1 MAQNLIQVAC
11 VLTSQQHR
19 ALKRLSKARHT
30 PMTIFLREAVTR
42 WLAEQSP
49 HQVAAPRP
57 EHQLPSD
64 TP

>member
-11 VLTSQQHR
+11 VLSKEQYR

-42 WLAEQSP
+42 WLEVEQPRKSP
-49 HQVAAPRP
+49 PSAPTP
-57 EHQLPSD
+57 EKEQR
-64 TP
+64 T